1 MASDFSQDE
10 SKLSIDPLSLEM
22 LNQNDSSLPVSAV
35 GSNYA
40 ENVAL
45 TPIDPKAQ
53 FEAENLHEVSL
64 VPGEGLLEKKILS
77 LENPKEMIARW
88 KIDNLDLKT
97 VVNDALLSGRLPLAV
112 LQLHLHHS
120 RDLIAEGEP
129 HDIFNE
135 VRDIGRAIAYDLFL
149 KVTCQWLLHTKLFIF
164 NHFSLHKTTGRNWT
178 CCRNIAKAWRRC

>member
-1 MASDFSQDE
+1 MAADLSLDE
-10 SKLSIDPLSLEM
+10 SKLPILSSDTLSLEM
-22 LNQNDSSLPVSAV
+22 RNQNDNSFPVSAV

-40 ENVAL
+40 ENLAL
-45 TPIDPKAQ
+45 TTTDLKAQ
-53 FEAENLHEVSL
+53 VDPENLHEVSAL
-64 VPGEGLLEKKILS
+64 VPREGLLENKILS
-77 LENPKEMIARW
+77 LENPKEMFARW

-120 RDLIAEGEP
+120 RDLIADKEP

-149 KVTCQWLLHTKLFIF
+149 KVTY
-164 NHFSLHKTTGRNWT
+164 
-178 CCRNIAKAWRRC
+178 